1 MKTKNILL
9 LGSTGELGF
18 FLLNELYN
26 RNYNLI
32 YSYKTKKKN
41 KLLKIDK
48 NKKNLLQGFKCD
60 LSKEKDIKKL
70 INLSFK
76 KLKNIDYVINCTG
89 VFYYDKFKN
98 INYKDLSHMFKIN
111 CFSTMI
117 INKNIFNKKNKKDT
131 VKIITCGSSSATMGS
146 KDTVAYCASKH
157 ALLGTVKSLNQTYT
171 QDKIFN
177 YCLNFGTLDNKK
189 GKLIKNIKNQN
200 LINQSDILESILYIL
215 TIGSI
220 GVPEDLYLKRFN

>member
-117 INKNIFNKKNKKDT
+117 INKNIFNKKNKKDI